1 VSDRRKVLV
10 IATTFP
16 RHDEDDQPRFVLD
29 LCKSL
34 PGNYEQ
40 LVLTPSA
47 PGLTADD
54 QVEGISVRRFR
65 YFFNRAETLAYG
77 SGMLANVKANPARW
91 LLVPF
96 LVMGMALAIRKELRR
111 FNPDVVHAHWWFP
124 GGFAARMAIATTKGN
139 YKLLTTCHGADY
151 FVVGQR
157 FPRLRRWVLNGSD
170 AVAMVSP
177 AMRDHA
183 IRQGFSANRLS
194 VASMG
199 VALKEHFK
207 PGAASERH
215 GVLYVGR
222 LVEKKGV
229 GDLIAGWAK
238 ASDKVQAQGLS
249 IIGSGQ
255 QEESLRALS
264 ISLGA
269 SDSVNFLGPVT
280 HDELPEYFR
289 KAALLVFPSIV
300 SADNDQEGLGL
311 VAVEAMG
318 CNCPVLAS
326 DVHSLADV
334 IIEGQTGF
342 VYPMGDTTAMAQR
355 LDELVSSPERCRE
368 VAERGGDA
376 VRARFDWATVG
387 DRYRSLYDDLLG
399 LSGSPPAPK
408 TGPNH

>member
-1 VSDRRKVLV
+1 VNRKKKVLV

-16 RHDEDDQPRFVLD
+16 HHDQDDQPRFVLD

-34 PGNYEQ
+34 RGNYEQ
-40 LVLTPSA
+40 TVLTPSA
-47 PGLTADD
+47 PGLKANDE
-54 QVEGISVRRFR
+54 VEGISVRRFR
-65 YFFNRAETLAYG
+65 YFFKRAETLAYG

-96 LVMGMALAIRKELRR
+96 LLVGMILGIRKSLRQ
-111 FNPDVVHAHWWFP
+111 FQPDIVHAHWWFP
-124 GGFAARMAIATTKGN
+124 GGLAARLAIATTKGDC
-139 YKLLTTCHGADY
+139 KLLTTCHGADY

-183 IRQGFSANRLS
+183 IAQGLPAEKLS
-194 VASMG
+194 IASMG
-199 VALKEHFK
+199 VALRKHFK
-207 PGAASERH
+207 PEPTAQRH

-222 LVEKKGV
+222 LVGKKGV
-229 GDLIAGWAK
+229 GDLIKGWAQ
-238 ASDKVQAQGLS
+238 AADEVRAQGLS

-255 QEESLRALS
+255 QEDSLRALS
-264 ISLGA
+264 TSLGV
-269 SDSVNFLGPVT
+269 SDSVSFLGPVT
-280 HDELPEYFR
+280 HDALPDYFR

-326 DVHSLADV
+326 DVRSLEDV

-342 VYPMGDTTAMAQR
+342 VYPMGDTAALARR
-355 LDELVSSPERCRE
+355 LDELVPSPERCRE

-387 DRYRSLYDDLLG
+387 DRYRSLYDGLLG
-399 LSGSPPAPK
+399 LREFPP
-408 TGPNH
+408 TRS

>member
-183 IRQGFSANRLS
+183 IRQGFSADRLS

-264 ISLGA
+264 ISLGV

-326 DVHSLADV
+326 DVRSLEDV

-342 VYPMGDTTAMAQR
+342 VYPMGDTIALAQR
-355 LDELVSSPERCRE
+355 LDELVSSPARCRE

-376 VRARFDWATVG
+376 VRVRFDWATVG
-387 DRYRSLYDDLLG
+387 DRYRSLYDNLLD
-399 LSGSPPAPK
+399 SSKSP
-408 TGPNH
+408 

>member
-1 VSDRRKVLV
+1 
-10 IATTFP
+10 
-16 RHDEDDQPRFVLD
+16 VLD

-34 PGNYEQ
+34 PGDYEQ

-47 PGLTADD
+47 PGLSADD
-54 QVEGISVRRFR
+54 HVEDIHVRRFR
-65 YFFNRAETLAYG
+65 YFFKRAETLAYG

-96 LVMGMALAIRKELRR
+96 LLLGMTLGIRRALREYR
-111 FNPDVVHAHWWFP
+111 PDVIHAHWWFP
-124 GGFAARMAIATTKGN
+124 GGFAARLALATTKSN
-139 YKLLTTCHGADY
+139 AKLLTTCHGADY
-151 FVVGQR
+151 FVVGER
-157 FPRLRRWVLNGSD
+157 LPWLRRWVLNGSD
-170 AVAMVSP
+170 GVAMVSP

-183 IRQGFSANRLS
+183 IERGFAGEKLN

-199 VALKEHFK
+199 VALAERFT
-207 PGAASERH
+207 PGEPQDRH

-238 ASDKVQAQGLS
+238 ASDVVRAQGLT

-255 QEESLRALS
+255 QEESLKAMS
-264 ISLGA
+264 TSLGI

-280 HDELPEYFR
+280 HEELPEHFR

-326 DVHSLADV
+326 SVGSLADV

-342 VYPMGDTTAMAQR
+342 VYPMGDTDELARR
-355 LDELVSSPERCRE
+355 LDELVSSPELCEE

-376 VRARFDWATVG
+376 VRARFDWTIVG
-387 DRYRSLYDDLLG
+387 ARYRSLYDDLLG
-399 LSGSPPAPK
+399 LRESPPTPS
-408 TGPNH
+408 